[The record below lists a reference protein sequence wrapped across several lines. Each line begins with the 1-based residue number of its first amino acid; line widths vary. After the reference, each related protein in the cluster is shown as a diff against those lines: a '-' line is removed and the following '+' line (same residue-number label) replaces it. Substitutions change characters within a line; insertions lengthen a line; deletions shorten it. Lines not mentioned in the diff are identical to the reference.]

1 MVRANGVAMHVQQLV
16 PDPQP
21 AGPADSPPDRAVDP
35 LSASHSGPLS
45 DSHSDRNSAGHACR
59 TDPPIAV
66 LIHGVATDNLASWYL
81 SLAYPLATA
90 GFRVVMYD
98 LRGHGRSDRPP
109 TGYRVDDLVDDLAA
123 LLDELQIAGPVHL
136 LGNSLGGTIAF
147 GYAVRHPGR
156 VASIVAVEAAPATT
170 RWLARIRRQLAVALA
185 PTGPAAA
192 PGGPG
197 ARYLTALRELA
208 ATTSA
213 GRDLPASTPVDVAD
227 LQTIGCPVLGVFGS
241 ESAAADLAPSLV
253 NLLPQA
259 RVVVIP
265 GHRHAVLVTAR
276 DQVRSQVLPWLL
288 DQLGPDVGATTAG
301 GPAGAPADP
310 ADLAVPRR

>member
-1 MVRANGVAMHVQQLV
+1 MVRANGVAMHVQQLA
-16 PDPQP
+16 PDDP
-21 AGPADSPPDRAVDP
+21 PADQLAGDASRTGPP
-35 LSASHSGPLS
+35 
-45 DSHSDRNSAGHACR
+45 
-59 TDPPIAV
+59 TAV
-66 LIHGVATDNLASWYL
+66 LIHGIATDNLASWYL
-81 SLAYPLATA
+81 SLAYPLASA

-123 LLDELQIAGPVHL
+123 LLDELGIAGPVHL

-170 RWLARIRRQLAVALA
+170 RWLTRIRRQLAAALG
-185 PTGPAAA
+185 PTRPAAA

-197 ARYLTALRELA
+197 ARYLTALRNLV

-213 GRDLPASTPVDVAD
+213 GQDLPASTPLAAAD
-227 LQTIGCPVLGVFGS
+227 LHAIDCPVLGVFGS

-253 NLLPQA
+253 HLLPQA
-259 RVVVIP
+259 RVVVIQ
-265 GHRHAVLVTAR
+265 GHRHAVLVTGR
-276 DQVRSQVLPWLL
+276 DQVRDQVLPWLL
-288 DQLGPDVGATTAG
+288 DQLGSGPGPTPG
-301 GPAGAPADP
+301 GSPAGASADP
-310 ADLAVPRR
+310 AGMAVPRR